1 MNKTKKTVELTLP
14 NPANE
19 KTNIREIFKK
29 YPTYF
34 LIAPFWRV
42 GEGSKFPVPY
52 WSRISAAISP
62 LYERIPKK
70 VVQTLCRPQSK
81 NQKFLRSGVGVTKIH
96 PVF

>member
-19 KTNIREIFKK
+19 KTEIWGKLEK
-29 YPTYF
+29 NLRNF

-62 LYERIPKK
+62 PYERIAKK
-70 VVQTLCRPQSK
+70 VVQTLCRLQSK
-81 NQKFLRSGVGVTKIH
+81 NQKFLNYSSVI
-96 PVF
+96 PSIFS

>member
-1 MNKTKKTVELTLP
+1 VELTLP

-19 KTNIREIFKK
+19 KTEIPQKFLRDSVN
-29 YPTYF
+29 F

-62 LYERIPKK
+62 LYERIAKK
-70 VVQTLCRPQSK
+70 VVQTLCRLQSK
-81 NQKFLRSGVGVTKIH
+81 KQKLVFCWVLVGNFH

>member
-70 VVQTLCRPQSK
+70 VIQTLCRPQSK
-81 NQKFLRSGVGVTKIH
+81 KPSKAKVKSEVGKIH